1 MFNITLIVSPSN
13 QTHDIGSN
21 VSLLPPPKQGE
32 ERTLT
37 NIARGPQARGQYQ
50 SMFSPHPVL
59 GGVIRALQ
67 PSNVSHLGWV
77 ILLDIAQA
85 RAAIQAKGH
94 IQYCL
99 VGSIDLPRP
108 FHRQTALTNVAQQ
121 ATLVNVVQQVTLLL
135 RPQDDLEALRAMLA
149 TRQHCPIL
157 PARQHWS
164 MLSSGGMALVSQCCL
179 LDNIGCVPLPGQ
191 LLWSQHIYPVQFEG
205 KIVHI
210 FLSQSVQASIALI
223 AVHCHNI
230 KFTPRYT
237 QCWHKNSGGLCLGK
251 YHLNGIPTNW
261 ITNIRCI

>member
-1 MFNITLIVSPSN
+1 MLATRQHCPILPARQHWPMLSSGGVALVSQCCLLDNIGCVPLPGQPLWPRRYPVILPSPN
-13 QTHDIGSN
+13 GIHYQAIML
-21 VSLLPPPKQGE
+21 LLPPPKQGE

-37 NIARGPQARGQYQ
+37 NIALGPTALGQYQ

-108 FHRQTALTNVAQQ
+108 FHRQTILTNVAQQ

-135 RPQDDLEALRAMLA
+135 KPQDD
-149 TRQHCPIL
+149 I
-157 PARQHWS
+157 S
-164 MLSSGGMALVSQCCL
+164 
-179 LDNIGCVPLPGQ
+179 
-191 LLWSQHIYPVQFEG
+191 
-205 KIVHI
+205 
-210 FLSQSVQASIALI
+210 
-223 AVHCHNI
+223 
-230 KFTPRYT
+230 
-237 QCWHKNSGGLCLGK
+237 
-251 YHLNGIPTNW
+251 
-261 ITNIRCI
+261 